1 MAEDAPKT
9 EEELPAEKKKKLKN
23 LMLYWV
29 FGTFVIVW
37 AATFAYIGMVTM
49 GGIKDIG
56 LIFRNAWQ
64 LWLIVAA
71 LCGAAYGGYV
81 FYLNKKFD

>member
-1 MAEDAPKT
+1 MAEESPNTGAA
-9 EEELPAEKKKKLKN
+9 LPAEKKEKLKK

-37 AATFAYIGMVTM
+37 AATFAYIGMFTGVRN
-49 GGIKDIG
+49 IG
-56 LIFRNAWQ
+56 LILKNAWL
-64 LWLIVAA
+64 LWLIVAV

>member
-1 MAEDAPKT
+1 MAEESPSKDQTMT
-9 EEELPAEKKKKLKN
+9 EDKKKKLKS

-37 AATFAYIGMVTM
+37 AATFAYIGMFTGVRS
-49 GGIKDIG
+49 IG
-56 LIFRNAWQ
+56 LILKNAWL
-64 LWLIVAA
+64 LWLIVLV

-81 FYLNKKFD
+81 YYLNKKFD

>member
-1 MAEDAPKT
+1 MAEESPNTGDT
-9 EEELPAEKKKKLKN
+9 MTDDKKQKLKN

-37 AATFAYIGMVTM
+37 AATFAYIGMITGVRQ
-49 GGIKDIG
+49 IG
-56 LIFRNAWQ
+56 LIIANAWL
-64 LWLIVAA
+64 LWLIVAV